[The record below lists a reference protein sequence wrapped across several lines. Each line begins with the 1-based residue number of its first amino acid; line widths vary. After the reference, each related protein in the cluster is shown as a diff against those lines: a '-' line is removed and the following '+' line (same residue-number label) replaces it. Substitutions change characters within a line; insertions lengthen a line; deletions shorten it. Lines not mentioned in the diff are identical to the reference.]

1 MNTKE
6 KNEYAKSNILQSID
20 NAAIYC
26 SYFEYTDLHWELVE
40 MIKRFKKIVEKKIN
54 DNL

>member
-6 KNEYAKSNILQSID
+6 SNEYAIRNILQSID
-20 NAAIYC
+20 NAAVYC
-26 SYFEYTDLHWELVE
+26 SYFEYTDLHWELME
-40 MIKRFKKIVEKKIN
+40 MIKRFKKRVEKKIN